1 MGSLR
6 RLLVGAVGAVSLG
19 GAGAVGVSAHE
30 GGQLIQ
36 FDSMTPV
43 TGSAV
48 GTVNDRGIKGGGL
61 PWVITSGHG
70 HVDRDGRLS
79 VTVKGLIIVVP
90 PVNGKNPVAHF
101 SATVSCVTPSGIVNV
116 TTGLFPPTLP
126 PHSNTQPRV
135 ALPSRCS
142 DP

>member
-1 MGSLR
+1 MGYLR
-6 RLLVGAVGAVSLG
+6 RFLVGAVGAVSLV

-43 TGSAV
+43 TGSAG

-61 PWVITSGHG
+61 PWGVTSGHG

-79 VTVKGLIIVVP
+79 VTVKGLIIVGP

-101 SATVSCVTPSGIVNV
+101 SAPVSCWAPSGIVNV
-116 TTGLFPPTLP
+116 TPG
-126 PHSNTQPRV
+126 
-135 ALPSRCS
+135 RCPAS
-142 DP
+142 SP